1 MLMAQWQPIDLG
13 TGETSNKLFA
23 FDDQNAIVVG
33 NDTIAIK
40 TTDGGATWNSVD
52 FVLPNDVEY
61 HFMDVDFADDQIG
74 FIISTK
80 VDPFNG
86 IMLKSTDAG
95 ENWAEVD
102 LTNFS
107 DGTLSDVT
115 NPTLGKKVNFRALQI
130 EGDIAYAALQWEE
143 ALATTK
149 HGYIFKSVDKGL
161 NWNISSADLGSKN
174 VNSIEFVGDVVYVG
188 GSASLFLKSAD
199 GGANW
204 TDYTDAAFLSV
215 NDLRV
220 IDANKVYL
228 ATTKGTFYTEDGGA
242 TITGLNA
249 TGAFDVLYFADDNII
264 FSGFTST
271 KTVRSIDDGTT
282 WQAAANGQTTSF
294 WDLTLFNETIWGLGN
309 GGIVNKLDPTQLK
322 DPVIEFSQVLK
333 GSEAQ
338 FANESENCGSYTW
351 KFTEDSSSTIE
362 NPIYR
367 FADYDAHTIKL
378 IGENAV
384 SSDSIEYEITV
395 QTPSAD
401 FTYYNE
407 DGNNFFFTNASENC
421 AEFEWNFGE
430 LSVSKEE
437 LTTSHVY
444 SKLGT
449 FTVTLTAD
457 NYIETVSVEK
467 EITIDSVGAYWSQN
481 QLEIDQNLQK
491 MHVFND
497 EIAIAVGNGTTIIKS
512 IDGGETWSEK
522 TFPAEKDGH
531 GINDIIFFDD
541 NNGLISASAAT
552 KPTRNGFMLQTTDQ
566 GENWTEI
573 PLSLFSDGSGNDA
586 IDPVAGVSVN
596 FYFMEQMDGNVAFVT
611 LRWQDALNQKHGFV
625 YKTEDKGA
633 TWTKSSNDIFLDNSY
648 KSVIN
653 DICFAPDGQIGFIC
667 GPFFLLKTEDGGST
681 WTNISNSEYG
691 VVLEMLVLNNDT
703 ILAAT
708 SKGVLK
714 TTDRFATY
722 ELKTSDFSFD
732 IISLGGDKYMAGK
745 DASTLSVTEDFA
757 ETWENMGNGIAAS
770 FWELTIFNNRI
781 FAFSSGGLTS
791 ISYLDNYEIPP
802 TVDFESSIEDLT
814 VTFTDKSENIIASNW
829 NFGDTENSTEV
840 SPVHTYA
847 DYGKYEITLTGN
859 NLCKKVSVTKEIELT
874 KSTGID
880 IIDESSIKVYPN
892 PVTNNK
898 LFVELGNSYEGDVTI
913 EIYNTE
919 GRLIVSE
926 KQNASSIIELNVDLN
941 KGFYFMKINNN
952 KGINQTT
959 KLIVQ

>member
-1 MLMAQWQPIDLG
+1 MLMAQWESSDLG

-86 IMLKSTDAG
+86 IMLKSIDAG
-95 ENWAEVD
+95 ENWTEVA
-102 LTNFS
+102 LSNFS
-107 DGTLSDVT
+107 DASGNDVT
-115 NPTLGKKVNFRALQI
+115 DPIAGEKVNFRALQI
-130 EGDIAYAALQWEE
+130 EGDIAYATLQWEE

-149 HGYIFKSVDKGL
+149 HSYIFKSADKGAS
-161 NWNISSADLGSKN
+161 WIISSDDLGSKN

-188 GSASLFLKSAD
+188 GSSSLFLKSID

-204 TDYTDAAFLSV
+204 IDYTDAAFLSV

-220 IDANKVYL
+220 IDASKVYL

-294 WDLTLFNETIWGLGN
+294 WDLTLFNETIWALGN
-309 GGIVNKLDPTQLK
+309 GGIVNKLNPSELK

-333 GSEAQ
+333 GSQAQ

-351 KFTEDSSSTIE
+351 KLTEDSTSTIE

-384 SSDSIEYEITV
+384 SSDSIEHEITV

-401 FTYYNE
+401 FTYYTE

-444 SKLGT
+444 STLGT

-467 EITIDSVGAYWSQN
+467 EVTIDSVGAYWSQN

-497 EIAIAVGNGTTIIKS
+497 DVAIAIGNGTTIIKS
-512 IDGGETWSEK
+512 IDGGETWTEK

-531 GINDIIFFDD
+531 ITNDIAFF
-541 NNGLISASAAT
+541 NENTGLISASAFGSV
-552 KPTRNGFMLQTTDQ
+552 NGFMLKTIDA
-566 GENWTEI
+566 GENWTEV
-573 PLSLFSDGSGNDA
+573 PLNLFSDGSGDET
-586 IDPVAGVSVN
+586 IDPIAGSKVY
-596 FYFMEQMDGNVAFVT
+596 FYYMAQIDENVAFVT
-611 LRWQDALNQKHGFV
+611 VRWQDALSQKHGFV
-625 YKTEDKGA
+625 YKTADKGE
-633 TWTKSSNDIFLDNSY
+633 TWTKSSTDIYQENSY
-648 KSVIN
+648 TSTITDVS
-653 DICFAPDGQIGFIC
+653 FSPDGTIGFIS
-667 GPFFLLKTEDGGST
+667 GNKLLLKTEDSGST
-681 WTNISNSEYG
+681 WTRVTGDDAFGYIT
-691 VVLEMLVLNNDT
+691 EMLVIDNNT
-703 ILAAT
+703 IIAST
-708 SKGVLK
+708 GNGVLK
-714 TTDRFATY
+714 TTDCFANY
-722 ELKTSDFSFD
+722 EFKTSDYSFD
-732 IISLGGDKYMAGK
+732 IIQLGENKYMAGK
-745 DASTLSVTEDFA
+745 NAATLGITEDFG
-757 ETWENMGNGIAAS
+757 ENWENMGNGLSAT
-770 FWELTIFNNRI
+770 FFELEVFNNKI
-781 FAFSSGGLTS
+781 YAFSSKGLTS
-791 ISYLDNYEIPP
+791 ISYLDNYEMP
-802 TVDFESSIEDLT
+802 VADFEVTIEDLQ
-814 VTFTDKSENIIASNW
+814 VTCTNKSENTTEW
-829 NFGDTENSTEV
+829 TWDFGDSENSTEEN
-840 SPVHTYA
+840 PVHSYA
-847 DYGKYEITLTGN
+847 DYGKYTVVLNAN
-859 NLCKKVSVTKEIELT
+859 NLCKKATVSKEIELT

-898 LFVELGNSYEGDVTI
+898 IFVELGNSYEGDVNI